1 MASLAARSLSGLPEV
16 RAGDDLAALIAG
28 ALDADRSRET
38 RACGAGRFGDASEAS
53 VSPIGPRFGQPH
65 APLRDGEI
73 VAIAHKV
80 VSKAE
85 GAVVALADVE
95 PSTRAHRLAIEQ
107 GKDARA
113 VQVVLDQSRE
123 VLRAA
128 NGVLIC
134 RTHHGFVCANA
145 GVDTSNVAREDG
157 ADTLIVLPRD
167 PDASARGLRARL
179 RELTGAQ
186 PAVLVTD
193 SFGRAWRH
201 GQCDVAIGCAGLQP
215 LDDWRGR
222 TDSAGLQLRATWLA
236 VADAIAATAD
246 LARAKDSREPIV
258 ILNGL
263 ERFTTEEDG
272 PGAVA
277 LLRPLDED
285 LFR

>member
-1 MASLAARSLSGLPEV
+1 VASLAARTLSPIPEV
-16 RAGDDLAALIAG
+16 RAGDDLAALIAD
-28 ALDADRSRET
+28 AL
-38 RACGAGRFGDASEAS
+38 EAQR
-53 VSPIGPRFGQPH
+53 PP

-95 PSTRAHRLAIEQ
+95 PSTRAHRLAMDTAAGGGGQ

-113 VQVVLDQSRE
+113 VQVVLDQSQE

-145 GVDTSNVAREDG
+145 GVDASNLAREGG
-157 ADTLIVLPRD
+157 ADTLLVLPRD

-186 PAVLVTD
+186 PAVLITD

-246 LARAKDSREPIV
+246 LARAKNSREPVV
-258 ILNGL
+258 ILDGL
-263 ERFTTEEDG
+263 GQFVTAEDG